1 MAIMMEQRPFEI
13 SIFVA
18 QGRPDGLRVIQK
30 SNWVGQG
37 VVVPRSGFREV
48 RYREEFQRRGVYLLV
63 GEDDDGGR
71 QIYIGKCDVVRN
83 RIDSHMQGKDFWQ
96 ELIFFTRKGDDLNQ
110 SEVSYLESKLIELAS
125 KARRSTL
132 ENSTQP
138 SLPSLS
144 EVDRAIADGFLE
156 EMLSL
161 LPILSVDDFE
171 VPDSTQSP
179 LERNDYFLKGSE
191 WDAVGWEQGSK
202 FVVAKGSIF
211 RKDFVPSVTYERDQ
225 RKKLIES
232 GVLADSDDGW
242 VLTGDFAFSSPSKAG
257 TLVTGRS
264 TNGRTAWIDSRGRT
278 LKQNQEAAL

>member
-48 RYREEFQRRGVYLLV
+48 RDREEFQRRGVYLLV

-232 GVLADSDDGW
+232 GVLAESDDGW

-264 TNGRTAWIDSRGRT
+264 TSGRTAWIDSRGRT